1 MSHSALLRNL
11 ELPPHNEEL
20 LYRTLSD
27 FLRGL
32 PIPCHEVPE
41 LVKILRDKEGKEL
54 YRTIISLFIL
64 ELWIYFPSDGPNRE
78 MVDKLIKSLSHL
90 SPTSLGK
97 DQKHSF
103 ATIKYYDLATDYQ
116 YLFGSTSLKL
126 AELMTKKL
134 TMVSSVHDNSTV
146 VNSISLKT
154 AILYVLCDSDHS
166 KDIIKRCLQQ
176 KGTFEALP
184 EELSSFV
191 AVFLTGRLVPLEEYT
206 RFVEYLKKTQHEF
219 SAALRIQAAS
229 FFANFLDS
237 NIHKL
242 SKYYLTIT
250 FSRVQSLLTNDTA
263 SIEIEDFLYN
273 MVIPQKLLAGIRIDQ
288 VNKVVHF
295 GGEPT
300 KYDNLNTRTKAICDL
315 MNSL

>member
-1 MSHSALLRNL
+1 
-11 ELPPHNEEL
+11 
-20 LYRTLSD
+20 
-27 FLRGL
+27 
-32 PIPCHEVPE
+32 
-41 LVKILRDKEGKEL
+41 
-54 YRTIISLFIL
+54 
-64 ELWIYFPSDGPNRE
+64 
-78 MVDKLIKSLSHL
+78 MVDRLIQSLSHL
-90 SPTSLGK
+90 SPTSLGN

-134 TMVSSVHDNSTV
+134 TMVSSAHDNSTV

-154 AILYVLCDSDHS
+154 AIW
-166 KDIIKRCLQQ
+166 KDIINRCLQQ

-229 FFANFLDS
+229 FFANFLD
-237 NIHKL
+237 
-242 SKYYLTIT
+242 T
-250 FSRVQSLLTNDTA
+250 

-273 MVIPQKLLAGIRIDQ
+273 MVITQKLLAGIRIDQ

-300 KYDNLNTRTKAICDL
+300 KYDDLNTRTKAICDL